1 MATGDDLC
9 SPSSFVLLRLEKI
22 LRKAMMVRFIY
33 VLIITGLAFLFPS
46 ASIKKDES
54 LKGGYTALTLLLA
67 TVFVLGFSRAF
78 AWYNLIIFPIV
89 FILLTVILT
98 KNGRILYETASRIRK
113 NDIWDISGKDI
124 VLFYF

>member
-1 MATGDDLC
+1 MDSAKKQLSQILLFLAAIIGGVVVFQWLLVNDLC

-54 LKGGYTALTLLLA
+54 LKGGYTALTLLLPLFLSWDLA
-67 TVFVLGFSRAF
+67 GSSPGT
-78 AWYNLIIFPIV
+78 
-89 FILLTVILT
+89 ILSFF
-98 KNGRILYETASRIRK
+98 R
-113 NDIWDISGKDI
+113 
-124 VLFYF
+124 